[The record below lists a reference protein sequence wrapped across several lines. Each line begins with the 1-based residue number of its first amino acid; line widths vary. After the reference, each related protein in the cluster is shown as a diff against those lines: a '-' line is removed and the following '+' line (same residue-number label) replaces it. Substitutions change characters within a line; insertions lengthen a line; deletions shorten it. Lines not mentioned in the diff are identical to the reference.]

1 MANPRLTNDDR
12 AVLRSFLTQRIN
24 ELRADFSPSSL
35 EDAERQISEIHQ
47 FEAILPKLNDVITK
61 PRKSTKKEAVKKAA

>member
-24 ELRADFSPSSL
+24 ELRTDFSPSSL

-47 FEAILPKLNDVITK
+47 LEAILPKLNDVITK